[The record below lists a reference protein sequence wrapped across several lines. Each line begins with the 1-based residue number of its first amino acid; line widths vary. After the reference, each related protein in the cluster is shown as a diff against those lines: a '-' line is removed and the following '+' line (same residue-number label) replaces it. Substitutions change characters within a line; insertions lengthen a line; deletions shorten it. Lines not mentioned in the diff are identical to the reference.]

1 MRQLNYQIQ
10 DVAENSGPEG
20 SPREEIMVSVN
31 GKRVPFADL
40 PALIS
45 VPTAGEILGL
55 TRATAYRYAA
65 AGGLPIR
72 RFGGRRLYVVK
83 AKLREL
89 LEPDAQAAA

>member
-1 MRQLNYQIQ
+1 M
-10 DVAENSGPEG
+10 EH
-20 SPREEIMVSVN
+20 EEIMVSVN
-31 GKRVPFADL
+31 GKRVPFGDL
-40 PALIS
+40 PALLP
-45 VPTAGEILGL
+45 VPIAGEILGL

-89 LEPDAQAAA
+89 LEPGNKAAA

>member
-1 MRQLNYQIQ
+1 M
-10 DVAENSGPEG
+10 EH
-20 SPREEIMVSVN
+20 EEIMVSIN
-31 GKRVPFADL
+31 GKRLPFAAL
-40 PALIS
+40 PALLP
-45 VPTAGEILGL
+45 VPVAGEILGL

-89 LEPDAQAAA
+89 LEPDDKVAA

>member
-1 MRQLNYQIQ
+1 MKQH
-10 DVAENSGPEG
+10 
-20 SPREEIMVSVN
+20 EEIMVSVN

-40 PALIS
+40 PALIP
-45 VPTAGEILGL
+45 VPIAGEILGL
-55 TRATAYRYAA
+55 TRATAYRYVA

-89 LEPDAQAAA
+89 LEPDDKAAA

>member
-1 MRQLNYQIQ
+1 MERK
-10 DVAENSGPEG
+10 
-20 SPREEIMVSVN
+20 EIIVRVN
-31 GKRVPFADL
+31 GQSVLFDDL
-40 PALIS
+40 PALIP

-65 AGGLPIR
+65 TGGLPIR

-89 LEPDAQAAA
+89 LEYGDEVAA

>member
-10 DVAENSGPEG
+10 GVAENSGSEH

-65 AGGLPIR
+65 AGGLPIW
-72 RFGGRRLYVVK
+72 RFGARRLYVVK

-89 LEPDAQAAA
+89 LEPDDQAAA